1 MYAFSSSRRLIRRVL
16 SRRRRGSNE
25 PRLRLSADFRRFI
38 PPIAH
43 TLVHHHHYTNAPRN
57 YSFRRPKQTND
68 PPAMIFDPRR
78 RTWRWSRTCA
88 ERSLFFSLFFLSFRP
103 KKTDV
108 AFRCRKT
115 CTRFFLIKVNRI
127 VEPRRWSRT
136 KEENRFFYMKYK
148 YERNTQILMRV
159 YFSIEQINDSR
170 RGGRVQRD
178 RSFSPFSFFLFARE
192 TKNRGLFRCC
202 KILTRV
208 HISSIEVK
216 KDGRQPNRRC
226 RRWSQ
231 TKEENLFPPPPFSF
245 YTKYKNETNRDVFL
259 YIFFYRAN

>member
-1 MYAFSSSRRLIRRVL
+1 
-16 SRRRRGSNE
+16 
-25 PRLRLSADFRRFI
+25 
-38 PPIAH
+38 
-43 TLVHHHHYTNAPRN
+43 
-57 YSFRRPKQTND
+57 
-68 PPAMIFDPRR
+68 MIFDPRR

-136 KEENRFFYMKYK
+136 KEENLFFYMKYK

-159 YFSIEQINDSR
+159 YFSIEQINDPR

-231 TKEENLFPPPPFSF
+231 TKEENLFFFPPPFLFIRSIRMKRTEMCFYIYFSIGQINDPRRRTSWSRTEGENRSF
-245 YTKYKNETNRDVFL
+245 LL
-259 YIFFYRAN
+259 YFNLY

>member
-1 MYAFSSSRRLIRRVL
+1 
-16 SRRRRGSNE
+16 
-25 PRLRLSADFRRFI
+25 
-38 PPIAH
+38 
-43 TLVHHHHYTNAPRN
+43 
-57 YSFRRPKQTND
+57 
-68 PPAMIFDPRR
+68 MIFDPLR

-159 YFSIEQINDSR
+159 YFSIEQINDPR

-192 TKNRGLFRCC
+192 TKNRG
-202 KILTRV
+202 
-208 HISSIEVK
+208 ISLLQNSNACTYFFDRSK
-216 KDGRQPNRRC
+216 K
-226 RRWSQ
+226 RWPATESSMSALISD
-231 TKEENLFPPPPFSF
+231 EGGESFFFPPSFLFIQSIRMKRTEMCFYIYFSIGQINDPRRR
-245 YTKYKNETNRDVFL
+245 TSWSRTEGENRSFL
-259 YIFFYRAN
+259 LYFNLY